1 MEPKTRVNITD
12 PLRLRRIEVAKNR
25 IGAATATKAACA
37 LLDEK
42 LTEMGI
48 PLMPDEAAPATAR
61 EDGKEQTEPS
71 VAR

>member
-48 PLMPDEAAPATAR
+48 PLIPDGSAPAIQPAA
-61 EDGKEQTEPS
+61 EKEQTATS
-71 VAR
+71 LSQ

>member
-12 PLRLRRIEVAKNR
+12 PIRLRRIEIAKAR

-48 PLMPDEAAPATAR
+48 PLEPAPAATP
-61 EDGKEQTEPS
+61 EQAIEQPTPS
-71 VAR
+71 VAS